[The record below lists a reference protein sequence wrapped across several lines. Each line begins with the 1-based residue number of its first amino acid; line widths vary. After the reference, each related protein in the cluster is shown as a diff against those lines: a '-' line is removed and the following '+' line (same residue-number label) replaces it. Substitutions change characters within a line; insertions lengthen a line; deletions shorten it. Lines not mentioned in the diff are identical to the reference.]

1 MTTFHSLFLEF
12 PELETER
19 FILRQVNVK
28 DISDL
33 YELYSDASSLQ
44 YQQSE
49 AMTNIDQAKKTIIAF
64 LNGYASKKF
73 IRWCIADKNSDKI
86 VGVIALHSFDLISSK
101 AEIGYMLNSKY
112 LMQNIMT
119 ECAKAILNFAF
130 NEIGFNK
137 IEASIHPDNLR
148 SINLVKKL
156 GFKKE
161 FLLKNISFNF
171 KTGIF
176 EDRVIFGLYK
186 DVPLRS

>member
-12 PELETER
+12 PELETEK

>member
-19 FILRQVNVK
+19 FILRQVTVK

-148 SINLVKKL
+148 SMNLVKKL

-186 DVPLRS
+186 DVPLTS

>member
-1 MTTFHSLFLEF
+1 MTTFYSLFLEF

-28 DISDL
+28 DINDL

-49 AMTNIDQAKKTIIAF
+49 AMTNIDQAKKTVIAF

-86 VGVIALHSFDLISSK
+86 VGVIALHSFDLINSK
-101 AEIGYMLNSKY
+101 AEIGYMLNSNY
-112 LMQNIMT
+112 LMHNIMT
-119 ECAKAILNFAF
+119 ECAKVILNFAF
-130 NEIGFNK
+130 NQAGFSK

-148 SINLVKKL
+148 SINLVQKL

-161 FLLKNISFNF
+161 LLLKNISFNF

-186 DVPLRS
+186 AVPLGS